1 MTPLT
6 IGIEKEYTIVKK
18 LGKKNL
24 YSLRSPEMVS
34 SIGLEISTG
43 WQLRP
48 EYSRALIE
56 LISPP
61 YEIEFLPA
69 LENTFAE
76 LDEALLSYRDAEDTW
91 ISDKHSVALEDFML
105 PDGKVTT
112 DLREILFHQ
121 DSIAYLH
128 SLVERLAPPPGKFG
142 GKTPDVL
149 RLYAGFSA

>member
-1 MTPLT
+1 
-6 IGIEKEYTIVKK
+6 
-18 LGKKNL
+18 
-24 YSLRSPEMVS
+24 
-34 SIGLEISTG
+34 
-43 WQLRP
+43 
-48 EYSRALIE
+48 
-56 LISPP
+56 
-61 YEIEFLPA
+61 
-69 LENTFAE
+69 E

-149 RLYAGFSA
+149 RLYAGFSAVHITISCASWLASDLLENPQNRKKNRAVALFDSFAA